1 MKLNYIKKFLISG
14 ALMIFAISCQK
25 DLDRKP
31 FYDVTSASVYS
42 DFSNYKDV
50 LAKCYGGLSLTGQV
64 NGDGNADIGGVDV
77 GYVRGY
83 WQMEELPTDEAVI
96 AWNDQYLL
104 PMHSMDWTSQNLL
117 VGAMYNRIFLQ
128 VMYCN
133 EFLRQ
138 TTDAKLKENGI
149 SGDDAVKTKQY
160 RAEVRFLRAFSY
172 WHAIDFFGNVPFVTE
187 NDPVGA
193 FFPKQITRKDLFN
206 YVENE
211 LKEIEPDLA
220 DPRTNEYPRVDK
232 AADWAL
238 LANLYLNAEV
248 YTGAP
253 RYTDAITY
261 CNKIINAEYKLE
273 PKFENLFLADNDK
286 EKSSI
291 IFAIPYDGVHMKT
304 YNGTTFLV
312 HAPVGGNMDATKD
325 FGIDG
330 GWYGLRT
337 TKNIVNL
344 FSDISGTSDSRA
356 LFHSSGQNLEINS
369 ISNYSDGYPITK
381 WRNLTSTGAQGS
393 DKTFVDTDYPVFRF
407 GEIYLIYAES
417 VLRGGAGGS
426 ASTALDYINQL
437 RERAYG
443 NNSGNIS
450 AADLTVDFILD
461 ERGRELMWEG
471 KRRTDLIR
479 FGKFTGSNYLWPWK
493 GGVIDGKAVED
504 FRTLFPLPFAD
515 LNANPNLVQNPGY
528 Q

>member
-1 MKLNYIKKFLISG
+1 MKHNYIKAFLISG
-14 ALMIFAISCQK
+14 FLIIFGTSCKK

-42 DFSNYKDV
+42 DFSNYKNV
-50 LAKCYGGLSLTGQV
+50 LAKCYGGLALTGQV
-64 NGDGNADIGGVDV
+64 TGDGNADIGGVDV
-77 GYVRGY
+77 GYLRGF
-83 WQMEELPTDEAVI
+83 WQIQELPTDEAVI

-117 VGAMYNRIFLQ
+117 LGAMYNRIFLQ
-128 VMYCN
+128 VMYSN

-149 SGDDAVKTKQY
+149 SAADAAETRKY

-187 NDPVGA
+187 GDPVGA
-193 FFPKQITRKDLFN
+193 FFPKQISRKDLFT
-206 YVENE
+206 YVESE
-211 LKEIEPDLA
+211 LKEIDADLA
-220 DPRTNEYPRVDK
+220 EPRTNEYPRADK
-232 AADWAL
+232 AAAWAL

-248 YTGAP
+248 YTGTP

-261 CNKIINAEYKLE
+261 CNKIISAGYKLE
-273 PKFENLFLADNDK
+273 PTFENLFLADNDK
-286 EKSSI
+286 AKNEI
-291 IFAIPYDGVHMKT
+291 IFTIPYDGINMKT

-312 HAPVGGNMDATKD
+312 HASVGGDMNATQD

-344 FSDISGTSDSRA
+344 FSDISGKTDSRA

-369 ISNYSDGYPITK
+369 ITNFADGYPITK
-381 WRNLTSTGAQGS
+381 WRNITSTGAAGS
-393 DKTFVDTDYPVFRF
+393 DKTFVDTDFPVFRL
-407 GEIYLIYAES
+407 GEIYLIYAEA
-417 VLRGGAGGS
+417 VLRGGEGGS
-426 ASTALDYINQL
+426 VSTALDYINQL
-437 RERAYG
+437 RQRAYG

-450 AADLTVDFILD
+450 AAQLTIDFILD

-493 GGVIDGKAVED
+493 GGIKEGKAVED
-504 FRTLFPLPFAD
+504 YRTIFPLPAAD
-515 LNANPNLVQNPGY
+515 LIANPNLVQNTGY
-528 Q
+528 K